1 MANELDKSTFD
12 ILNSIP
18 FHNETTQIV
27 SLDKAIC
34 DIIADMGYYDD
45 MFKVAFYQ
53 QYLGTSIVEK
63 SRVMIKSEVL

>member
-12 ILNSIP
+12 ILNCIP
-18 FHNETTQIV
+18 FHNETTDII

-45 MFKVAFYQ
+45 MFKGAFYQ
-53 QYLGTSIVEK
+53 QYFSTSVSEKVE
-63 SRVMIKSEVL
+63 